1 VARFAQGYEQAH
13 AVGVVVQLAD
23 VGAFSELAGSQG
35 QQDGP
40 AGREVV
46 TEPFSADC
54 RLRMRWVAA

>member
-1 VARFAQGYEQAH
+1 MVPILRLRGSVPQGHEQAH

-40 AGREVV
+40 ADREVV
-46 TEPFSADC
+46 TEPFG
-54 RLRMRWVAA
+54 